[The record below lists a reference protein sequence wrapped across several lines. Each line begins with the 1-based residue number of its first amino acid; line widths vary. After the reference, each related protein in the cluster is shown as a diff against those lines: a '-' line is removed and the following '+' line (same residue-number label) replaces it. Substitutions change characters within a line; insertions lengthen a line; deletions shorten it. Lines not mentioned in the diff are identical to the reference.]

1 MRELLDKII
10 AILTKISSDH
20 NDLGYEDMEKV
31 VDTIG
36 RDVISWDCGETK
48 YVLILKQ
55 HDFVLKIPRYER
67 TITNFCKLE
76 VERYN
81 DAISYGIEKILLP
94 IQHLITINDLPVY
107 IQLKYSTSYCEL
119 SYNEKNKLRQTVDI
133 ILEQEI
139 CNISQE
145 MNSMVTP
152 ATLWMARVAQLYGLT
167 FLRKLVEWS
176 NDYEVNDL
184 HNSNYGF
191 KNNTPVIF
199 DYSGFF
205 TESNSYYYSSIGS
218 EA

>member
-1 MRELLDKII
+1 MKELLDKII
-10 AILTKISSDH
+10 AILTEISSDH
-20 NDLGYEDMEKV
+20 NDLDYDDMEEI

-36 RDVISWDCGETK
+36 RDIISWDYGATK
-48 YVLILKQ
+48 YVLILRQ
-55 HDFVLKIPRYER
+55 YDFVLKIPRYER
-67 TITNFCKLE
+67 TKTNFCKLE

-94 IQHLITINDLPVY
+94 IQHLITINDLPIY

-119 SYNEKNKLRQTVDI
+119 SNNEINKLRQTVDTI
-133 ILEQEI
+133 SEQEI

-152 ATLWMARVAQLYGLT
+152 ATLWKARVAQLYGLT

-199 DYSGFF
+199 DYSGYF
-205 TESNSYYYSSIGS
+205 TEPDSDYSSS
-218 EA
+218 EF